1 MTLRDAT
8 PDLSSGGWHPSASPA
23 PLPGLTP
30 QSVPLDLKSKPTKQG
45 LLVPLKRR
53 TEKVA
58 IVQSLLE
65 PTVITTLA
73 AKDKLQEH
81 LAKYGLSTKGG
92 PLDTTWRG
100 SLER

>member
-1 MTLRDAT
+1 MCLRNYCALCVCMCMCMCLRIRARKHAVQCY
-8 PDLSSGGWHPSASPA
+8 PHASRAPPRASPA

-73 AKDKLQEH
+73 AEV
-81 LAKYGLSTKGG
+81 
-92 PLDTTWRG
+92 
-100 SLER
+100 